1 MPSIIRSDQSEQ
13 DVYEIGVFI
22 ARDNPD
28 AAIRLI
34 DRFDETLKMLGQ
46 NPLAG
51 RDREELAPRVR
62 SFPVGNYLLF
72 YRPARDGIELIRVLH
87 GARDLRRLF
96 KHTCHD

>member
-1 MPSIIRSDQSEQ
+1 MPSIIRSYESEQ
-13 DVYEIGVFI
+13 DVYEIAMFI

-34 DRFDETLKMLGQ
+34 DRFDETLKMLAQ

-51 RDREELAPRVR
+51 RAREDLAPRVR
-62 SFPVGNYLLF
+62 SFPIGNYLLF
-72 YRPARDGIELIRVLH
+72 YRPAQHGIELIRVLH

-96 KHTCHD
+96 KRATL

>member
-1 MPSIIRSDQSEQ
+1 MPSIIRSNQSEQ
-13 DVYEIGVFI
+13 DVYEITAFI

-28 AAIRLI
+28 AAIQLV
-34 DRFDETLKMLGQ
+34 DRFDEALKMLAG

-51 RDREELAPRVR
+51 RVREELAAEVR

-72 YRPARDGIELIRVLH
+72 YRPTQNGIELIRVLH

-96 KHTCHD
+96 KRTAP

>member
-1 MPSIIRSDQSEQ
+1 MPRVIRSAASEQ
-13 DVYEIGVFI
+13 DAYEIALFI

-28 AAIRLI
+28 AAFRLI
-34 DRFDETLKMLGQ
+34 DRFDETLQMLAQ

-51 RDREELAPRVR
+51 RIREELAPRTR

-72 YRPARDGIELIRVLH
+72 YRPAEDGIELIRVLH

-96 KHTCHD
+96 NRSTS